1 MAHTRRVSGVDDERK
16 RAREGKG
23 EHGQLGVRF
32 FEFWAQYLVNVPIP
46 DGVFPVLDGIAN
58 LLCHVSKEIV
68 LNQRDVEAFIVLE
81 RVEPF
86 PTDTALIQ

>member
-1 MAHTRRVSGVDDERK
+1 MAHTRRVNGVDEERTK
-16 RAREGKG
+16 AREGKG

-32 FEFWAQYLVNVPIP
+32 FEFWAQYLVNVLIP
-46 DGVFPVLDGIAN
+46 EGIFPVLDGIAD

-68 LNQRDVEAFIVLE
+68 LDQRDVEAFIVLE

-86 PTDTALIQ
+86 PTDVALIQ